1 MLSIKTFHHVGPI
14 LIFFNFI
21 SIPRVTRRLSNLK
34 VLQLIRRLNKYTI
47 LNSSTIARR
56 CSTINHFINRTRFI
70 HNRRSYNTLN
80 LWLNGRIRRFTSR
93 RQVGDKYSLIG
104 RRRFQINRRYTHGHR
119 TLLLTTE
126 RLVKMNAN
134 FVTRTSTF
142 GRFRDT
148 NFNTVLTPIIGLSYN
163 GNRIPRRQRIKRRIR
178 LLRRRTSAYTG
189 LILINAQINSV
200 NVTRPG
206 LTIVSLFGRISTFRR
221 YKFT

>member
-1 MLSIKTFHHVGPI
+1 M
-14 LIFFNFI
+14 
-21 SIPRVTRRLSNLK
+21 
-34 VLQLIRRLNKYTI
+34 
-47 LNSSTIARR
+47 
-56 CSTINHFINRTRFI
+56 
-70 HNRRSYNTLN
+70 NT
-80 LWLNGRIRRFTSR
+80 
-93 RQVGDKYSLIG
+93 
-104 RRRFQINRRYTHGHR
+104 
-119 TLLLTTE
+119 
-126 RLVKMNAN
+126 N

-221 YKFT
+221 YKFTQAKEPRRDRRLVLIGIGKGTARRLHISGKFTRIVGARRHLITRKKTAHLNISVNCFTRAIPPLDSHLHEHSICRSFDEVGNALVEVGDELTAACNIGL